1 MTTEDHPSV
10 EVGSK
15 LPEILDSFQAKLQQ
29 VDALE
34 RRLEE
39 KVAEKR
45 VRALNILDE
54 LPAHRSSTLRIYV
67 THQFHQLTKY
77 VPVEVPV
84 PPAADADTTS
94 NTTTTTTSIDPVTG
108 ATIVQPQPAAQPQ
121 EEMELN
127 VPKKELK
134 VNQWNTIIEGKLL
147 ISQLDHQSA
156 AMMEQA
162 SKALAEREGRTYQTQ
177 NDSEAMDTSDMTSRE
192 RTATRFM
199 HDREGEEAI
208 VPIKFGHFFD
218 RISVTFETY
227 QKDIIEKNESQS
239 ESFSKSPASKRSKRS
254 SLSPKAKAKKKQPPT
269 PEPIES
275 YEITGKK
282 TLFWNR
288 QRAGNPNVP
297 NALPQSAMDT
307 PAFHA
312 FYTEPSEP
320 LDKENTVV
328 ATIRFHRKEL
338 RGKYKPSTV
347 LCNVLLPFLH
357 SPKKDMEVQGQGAV
371 VAPPE
376 ENDVQVPTLL
386 TMDEALG
393 AIDFYIRQ
401 KSLWDENDV
410 SLIRNDGKLEEL
422 FGCKEMTMADAKQ
435 LLVSRGLLIPS
446 ILGTPGDAPVV
457 LKYIM
462 NKETALNSNI
472 DLDGNGDGTVKST
485 DSDNGQVT
493 DVGPNGG
500 NEDSIL
506 TIEEPV
512 SKKRRTASAR
522 EDKSDVVASELV
534 LPNILSCDID
544 IDVVH
549 LYHSKCRDILRRV
562 KIREY
567 EYTSCRTRA
576 LRTVE
581 QTKAQEDV
589 IKERLENIVR
599 QKGLTIGHQPILA
612 ALAKE
617 APEGSE
623 ARIVAH
629 LDSRTALLVD
639 RLETHCQQAHACWD
653 IVDKC
658 RG

>member
-1 MTTEDHPSV
+1 MTTGYQPSV
-10 EVGSK
+10 QVGSK

-29 VDALE
+29 VDAFE

-67 THQFHQLTKY
+67 THQFHQATTY
-77 VPVEVPV
+77 VPVETPV
-84 PPAADADTTS
+84 PPVAVTPAAVTPS
-94 NTTTTTTSIDPVTG
+94 TTTSIDPVTG
-108 ATIVQPQPAAQPQ
+108 ATIIVQPQPAAQPQ
-121 EEMELN
+121 EEIVVD
-127 VPKKELK
+127 VPKKEIK
-134 VNQWNTIIEGKLL
+134 VNKWNTIIEGKLL
-147 ISQLDHQSA
+147 VSQLDHQSSA
-156 AMMEQA
+156 TMEQA
-162 SKALAEREGRTYQTQ
+162 SKAVAEREGRTYQTQ

-227 QKDIIEKNESQS
+227 QKDIIEKNEGQS
-239 ESFSKSPASKRSKRS
+239 ESFSKSPAAKRSKRS
-254 SLSPKAKAKKKQPPT
+254 SISPKAKAKAKKKQAPT

-312 FYTEPSEP
+312 FYTEESEP

-338 RGKYKPSTV
+338 REKYKPSSV
-347 LCNVLLPFLH
+347 LCNVLLPFLCP
-357 SPKKDMEVQGQGAV
+357 PKKDVEVQSSQGQGVV

-401 KSLWDENDV
+401 KALWDENDV

-422 FGCKEMTMADAKQ
+422 FGCKEMTMAETKQ

-462 NKETALNSNI
+462 KKETALNSNI
-472 DLDGNGDGTVKST
+472 DLDGNSE
-485 DSDNGQVT
+485 NGEVT
-493 DVGPNGG
+493 DAGPNDNDG
-500 NEDSIL
+500 NE
-506 TIEEPV
+506 EGPV
-512 SKKRRTASAR
+512 SKKRKAASVR
-522 EDKSDVVASELV
+522 DDKSDVDEAE
-534 LPNILSCDID
+534 PNILSCDID

-639 RLETHCQQAHACWD
+639 RLETHCQHAHACWD
-653 IVDKC
+653 MVDKC